1 MEQIVTKGLL
11 YDFYGELLTARQREI
26 YEDAVY
32 NDMTLA
38 EIAQERGISR
48 QGVSDQL
55 NKCTRIL
62 QGYEDKLHMIEK
74 FNRISA
80 LCDEI
85 EEKKAGAG
93 ILTEVGRIRET
104 LIL

>member
-11 YDFYGELLTARQREI
+11 YDFYGELLTKRQREI

-32 NDMTLA
+32 NDLSLA
-38 EIAQERGISR
+38 EIAEARGISR
-48 QGVSDQL
+48 QGVSDQIK
-55 NKCTRIL
+55 KCTRIL
-62 QGYEDKLHMIEK
+62 QGYEDKLRMIEK

-80 LCDEI
+80 LCDNLEK
-85 EEKKAGAG
+85 KKAGAG
-93 ILTEVGRIRET
+93 IKTEIRKIRET